1 MTPAW
6 RRGLLVA
13 LVVAGVAGLAALW
26 RGRQATPPVPPVA
39 VPAAEPALE
48 LGEPDLVRARRVE
61 LAHVVEVSGGLRA
74 LDSAFVKARVPGEV
88 QAVLAREGE
97 AVKRGQ
103 LLVRLDPTELD
114 WRLRQAE
121 QTAEANRAQLDIAR
135 RALDNNRALVAQG
148 FISATALDNS
158 VANHAAAQANLNAAL
173 AAVEIARKAR
183 RDADLVAPIAGVV
196 AQRLVQPGE
205 RVPVDARLLEIVD
218 PSRLELEAAI
228 APADAVAL
236 RVGAPASLQVDGLAA
251 PVSARVARINPSAQ
265 AGSRAVLAYLA
276 LEPQPGLRPGL
287 FARGTV
293 ELGRASVVGVP
304 ASALRIEQS
313 RPYMLQVDGERAV
326 QRPVTPGRRGRVD
339 GVEWVEVSGVDDGA
353 TLLAGT
359 VGIVRDGTR
368 VRVTLPVA
376 APAVANRQP

>member
-1 MTPAW
+1 MSRA
-6 RRGLLVA
+6 RRLTLIVVA
-13 LVVAGVAGLAALW
+13 LAIVAGGVAWW
-26 RGRQATPPVPPVA
+26 RAQHAPVA
-39 VPAAEPALE
+39 AAVPSTAAAEPALE
-48 LGEPDLVRARRVE
+48 LGEPDLVHARRVE

-88 QAVLAREGE
+88 QAVLAREGD
-97 AVKRGQ
+97 AVRRGQ
-103 LLVRLDPTELD
+103 PLVRLDPTELD

-173 AAVEIARKAR
+173 AAVELARKAR
-183 RDADLVAPIAGVV
+183 RDADLAAPISGVV

-205 RVPVDARLLEIVD
+205 RVPIDARLLEIVD

-228 APADAVAL
+228 PPADAAAL
-236 RVGAPASLQVDGLAA
+236 RVGAPASLQVDGLPA
-251 PVSARVARINPSAQ
+251 PVPARIARINPSAQ

-293 ELGRASVVGVP
+293 ELGRAGVVAVP
-304 ASALRIEQS
+304 ASAVRIEQA
-313 RPYMLQVDGERAV
+313 RPYVLQVEDDRVV
-326 QRPVTPGRRGRVD
+326 QRPVVPGRRGRVD
-339 GVEWVEVSGVDDGA
+339 GAEWVEVSGVDDGA
-353 TLLAGT
+353 TVLAGT
-359 VGIVRDGTR
+359 VGLVRDGTR
-368 VRVTLPVA
+368 VRVTLPA
-376 APAVANRQP
+376 PAPAVATRQP

>member
-39 VPAAEPALE
+39 VPVAEPALE

-183 RDADLVAPIAGVV
+183 RDADLVA
-196 AQRLVQPGE
+196 
-205 RVPVDARLLEIVD
+205 RLLEIVD

-228 APADAVAL
+228 PPADAVAL

-251 PVSARVARINPSAQ
+251 PVPARVARINPSAQ

-293 ELGRASVVGVP
+293 ELGRAS
-304 ASALRIEQS
+304 
-313 RPYMLQVDGERAV
+313 
-326 QRPVTPGRRGRVD
+326 
-339 GVEWVEVSGVDDGA
+339 
-353 TLLAGT
+353 
-359 VGIVRDGTR
+359 
-368 VRVTLPVA
+368 
-376 APAVANRQP
+376 